1 MNDWDRD
8 NLNFILNTT
17 DEDFVDWME
26 QADAEDIDYAIR
38 LIHEHKQEL
47 SLKETVLLDEWSE
60 EQIDLTEANDVL
72 SKFRLK

>member
-17 DEDFVDWME
+17 DEDFIDWME
-26 QADAEDIDYAIR
+26 QADSDDIDYAIR

-47 SLKETVLLDEWSE
+47 ALKETVLLDEWSE
-60 EQIDLTEANDVL
+60 EQIDLTEANVVL
-72 SKFRLK
+72 NKFRLK

>member
-17 DEDFVDWME
+17 DEDFIDWME
-26 QADAEDIDYAIR
+26 QADSDDIDYAIR

-47 SLKETVLLDEWSE
+47 ALKETVLLDEWSE

-72 SKFRLK
+72 NKFRLK